1 MTNEC
6 ILFTTNHKL
15 HMELRTIDFAEGDGF
30 VPAVVHDAHSRVV
43 LMLGYMNAE
52 AVEVV
57 IEA

>member
-1 MTNEC
+1 
-6 ILFTTNHKL
+6 
-15 HMELRTIDFAEGDGF
+15 MELRTIDFAEGDGF